1 LFVARDDTP
10 PLYVRRTKAV
20 GKPPCGRAVK
30 QRDSDPTTNAR
41 SLIVLTLMKNAIRT
55 DDGTL
60 RDYPLLLF
68 F

>member
-1 LFVARDDTP
+1 LFVARDDNP
-10 PLYVRRTKAV
+10 PVRQAHEGCWQTAMR
-20 GKPPCGRAVK
+20 PRMK

>member
-1 LFVARDDTP
+1 MRP
-10 PLYVRRTKAV
+10 HM
-20 GKPPCGRAVK
+20 K

-55 DDGTL
+55 DDGTV